1 MLLAA
6 VGLLLV
12 YARRG
17 QWSFT
22 TAFLR
27 SLLGG

>member
-6 VGLLLV
+6 AGLLLA
-12 YARRG
+12 YGRRG
-17 QWSFT
+17 QWGFS

-27 SLLGG
+27 SLFGG